1 LYPILYQLASLV
13 LDKVQANPELFPR
26 LPTSKNNKTKTIH
39 AIGKI
44 IAAKRYSQ
52 ARSDIVRLPPGE
64 VDSILANAAEY
75 SAREDLFI
83 LSQTE
88 VLSACHLHDGKM
100 PESKKAVPEMEMEE
114 GEEMAEEEMPLELP
128 ELEAAEEGEE
138 YAEEVAEEEMEEL
151 EPLDLSALSDDELMA
166 ELKKRGLMAKL

>member
-1 LYPILYQLASLV
+1 MKMQM
-13 LDKVQANPELFPR
+13 DKL
-26 LPTSKNNKTKTIH
+26 KKM
-39 AIGKI
+39 
-44 IAAKRYSQ
+44 
-52 ARSDIVRLPPGE
+52 
-64 VDSILANAAEY
+64 
-75 SAREDLFI
+75 
-83 LSQTE
+83 
-88 VLSACHLHDGKM
+88 KM

-138 YAEEVAEEEMEEL
+138 YAEEGAEEEMEEL